1 MRTKVTL
8 GYCTEKI
15 IDAFKT
21 RTIPIYYGDKNIEKE
36 FNKDAFINC
45 NKKDIDKVI
54 EKIKEIDNDDEL
66 YLKMINEKIFLQEN
80 YIENTKKE
88 FESFLINIIDTKKKQ
103 VPNSLEVKRNINII
117 KSGSKLL
124 NLKHKIHKIK
134 VEKWK

>member
-1 MRTKVTL
+1 MKVIH

-15 IDAFKT
+15 MDAFKT
-21 RTIPIYYGDKNIEKE
+21 KTIPIYYGDKNIESE
-36 FNKDAFINC
+36 FNKNSFINC
-45 NKKDIDKVI
+45 NNKKDIDKVI
-54 EKIKEIDNDDEL
+54 GKIKKIDNNDDL
-66 YLKMINEKIFLQEN
+66 YLKIINEKIFLEEN

-88 FESFLINIIDTKKKQ
+88 LESFLINIIETKKKQ

-117 KSGSKLL
+117 KNGSKLL

>member
-1 MRTKVTL
+1 MKVTL

-15 IDAFKT
+15 IDAFRT

-45 NKKDIDKVI
+45 SNKKDIDKVI
-54 EKIKEIDNDDEL
+54 EKIKEIDNDEEL

-88 FESFLINIIDTKKKQ
+88 FESFLINIIDIKKKQ

-117 KSGSKLL
+117 KNGSKLL